1 MTSTPFSQV
10 STLFQPLLVKAQ
22 KNGSF
27 IHNYH
32 LSPSNFVITTKNR
45 YPSDFRLKQVLRVK
59 QVSYCNRIERI
70 ETKMAAAIAAAG
82 DANSTQSEQ
91 NPGIRLQKIV
101 LRNNH
106 GEKLVGLLH
115 ETGSKE
121 IVILCHGFQSTKES
135 NTMVNLASALEK
147 EGITAFRFDFAGNG
161 ESEGTFQYGNYRREA
176 DDLHSVIQH
185 FTKSNRVTR
194 AILGHSKG
202 GNVVLLYASKYHDIH
217 RVINVSGR
225 YNTEGGVE
233 GRLGKGYLQKV
244 KKDGFIDVKAKTGE
258 VLYRVTEESLMDR
271 LNTNMHEACLQIDKY
286 SRVLT
291 VHGSDDSI
299 VGVEEAL
306 EFAKIIPN
314 HKLHVIE
321 GANHGFSKHQDE
333 LISVV
338 LSFIKDE

>member
-10 STLFQPLLVKAQ
+10 SALFQPLLVKAQ
-22 KNGSF
+22 KNGTL

-32 LSPSNFVITTKNR
+32 LSPSNFFLTTKNR
-45 YPSDFRLKQVLRVK
+45 CPTDFRLKQVLRVK
-59 QVSYCNRIERI
+59 QVSYCNRSEKI
-70 ETKMAAAIAAAG
+70 ETKMATAITAAG
-82 DANSTQSEQ
+82 DANSTSPEQ

-233 GRLGKGYLQKV
+233 ERLGKGYLQKV

-271 LNTNMHEACLQIDKY
+271 LNTNMHEACLRIDKD

-314 HKLHVIE
+314 HKLHVID